1 MYLFIKRNLFVVV
14 VVVTTFFAI
23 PFKNLAQGTLI
34 VQVENIKESKGKIM
48 VAIYNQSNGF
58 REAEKAF
65 KRLMQDANGSVVT
78 ITVGNLPAGEYAI
91 AVFHDAN
98 SNQLLDTGT
107 FGIPKE
113 GYGFS
118 NNPKI
123 KMGPPNFDSCKFS
136 HNQQANTIKIILN
149 N

>member
-1 MYLFIKRNLFVVV
+1 MFKFVQCTLFVALLML
-14 VVVTTFFAI
+14 FFAQ
-23 PFKNLAQGTLI
+23 NSSLAQGTLTL
-34 VQVENIKESKGKIM
+34 QVENISEPKGKIM
-48 VAIYNQSNGF
+48 VAIYNQPEGF
-58 REAEKAF
+58 RESEKAF
-65 KRLMQDANGSVVT
+65 KRLLQDATGAAIN
-78 ITVGNLPAGEYAI
+78 ITVGSLPAGEYAI

-98 SNQLLDTGT
+98 GNQLLDTGI

-123 KMGPPNFDSCKFS
+123 KIGPPNFDSCKFS
-136 HNQQANTIKIILN
+136 HNNQNKTIKIVLN

>member
-1 MYLFIKRNLFVVV
+1 MFKFVQYTLFVAL
-14 VVVTTFFAI
+14 FLLLQ
-23 PFKNLAQGTLI
+23 NSSLAQGTLTI
-34 VQVENIKESKGKIM
+34 QVENISEPKGKIM
-48 VAIYNQSNGF
+48 VAIYNQAAGF

-65 KRLMQDANGSVVT
+65 KRLLQDATGTAIN
-78 ITVGNLPAGEYAI
+78 ITVGSLPAGEYAI

-113 GYGFS
+113 SYGFS

-123 KMGPPNFDSCKFS
+123 KVTPPHFDSCKFS
-136 HNQQANTIKIILN
+136 HNDQNKTVKIVLN